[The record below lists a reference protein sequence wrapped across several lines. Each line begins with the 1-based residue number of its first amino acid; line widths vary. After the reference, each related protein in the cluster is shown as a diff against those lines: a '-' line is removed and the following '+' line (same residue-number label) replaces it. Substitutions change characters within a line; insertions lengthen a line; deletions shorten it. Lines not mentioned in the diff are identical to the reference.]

1 MIYFIYNPNS
11 GSKGTLNSEQIL
23 SKLNKIP
30 NSKVLITQYPNHAT
44 EFVNEIL
51 PLNPERI
58 IAIGGDGTI
67 NEVAKNLIGT
77 QIPLGIIPKGSGN
90 GLARHLDLYKPF
102 DQALEIALKS
112 QNFINSDVA
121 YFNNKPFFCTAGI
134 GFDAAVANDFSKSK
148 TRGFINYIISSF
160 RINNSYQSIEVKFE
174 NDKFFEPYFS
184 ITFANANQFGNHAYI
199 SPGSNLT
206 DQNFELI
213 KIKPINFF
221 KKIQLGISLFLKT
234 IENQN
239 FVELSSTSNCKLKA
253 KGNGFYHL
261 DGEIGTWENLEL
273 NVSIQS
279 EALKIIIPN

>member
-102 DQALEIALKS
+102 DQALVIALKS

-199 SPGSNLT
+199 SPCSNLT

-279 EALKIIIPN
+279 EALKIITPN

>member
-102 DQALEIALKS
+102 DQALVIALKS

-221 KKIQLGISLFLKT
+221 KKIKLGISLFLKNIHKHPKVT
-234 IENQN
+234 ITSQKTC
-239 FVELSSTSNCKLKA
+239 ELEVHNCKY
-253 KGNGFYHL
+253 YHL
-261 DGEIGTWENLEL
+261 DGETFDMEQTSVKIKI
-273 NVSIQS
+273 VPKS
-279 EALKIIIPN
+279 LKIIF

>member
-44 EFVNEIL
+44 EFVDEIL

-112 QNFINSDVA
+112 QNFINSDVT